1 MIRKIKRIFF
11 KNRPKA
17 DPRLLA
23 DFDTLREMEKSS
35 PKRFSLNQ
43 EDFYPCLNDN
53 TPSTGFDRHYVYHP
67 AWAARIIAE
76 VKPAKHVDIS
86 SALQFCSVLSA
97 FVPVDFYDYRPANL
111 SLSNLNS
118 LSADLLSL
126 PFENNSI
133 ESLSCMHTI
142 EHIGLGRYGDP
153 LDYDG
158 DIKAVNELKRVL
170 AVGGHLF
177 FVVPIGRLNR
187 IFFNA
192 HRVYTKQ
199 QVLDLFPDLV
209 LKDFTLIPEDE
220 KDGGLV
226 SDPNEQ
232 LLERQV
238 YGCGC
243 FYFTK
248 E

>member
-1 MIRKIKRIFF
+1 MDPNFLEEF
-11 KNRPKA
+11 NRLNK
-17 DPRLLA
+17 L
-23 DFDTLREMEKSS
+23 EKSCS
-35 PKRFSLNQ
+35 KRFSLNQ

-53 TPSTGFDRHYVYHP
+53 TPYTGFDRHYVYHP
-67 AWAARIIAE
+67 AWAARIIAGI
-76 VKPAKHVDIS
+76 KPAKHVDIS
-86 SALQFCSVLSA
+86 STLHFCSILSA
-97 FVPVDFYDYRPANL
+97 FIPVDFYDYRPANL
-111 SLSNLNS
+111 VLSQLNS
-118 LSADLLSL
+118 RSADLLSL
-126 PFENNSI
+126 PFKDNSLI
-133 ESLSCMHTI
+133 SLSCMHTI

-158 DIKAVNELKRVL
+158 DKKAINELKRVL

-177 FVVPIGRLNR
+177 FVVPIGRDNR

-199 QVLDLFPDLV
+199 HVLDLFSDLL
-209 LKDFTLIPEDE
+209 LKDFSLIPEDE

-226 SDPNEQ
+226 SNPDDQ

-243 FYFTK
+243 FYFAK
-248 E
+248 A